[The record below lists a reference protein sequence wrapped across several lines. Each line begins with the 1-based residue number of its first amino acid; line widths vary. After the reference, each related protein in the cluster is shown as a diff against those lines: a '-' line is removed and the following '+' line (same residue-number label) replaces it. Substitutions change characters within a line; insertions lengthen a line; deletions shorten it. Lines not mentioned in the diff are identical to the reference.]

1 MDLVVFEENR
11 ALVLSSLCE
20 GKFDYIDI
28 TTQIAETKFFRFL
41 MDKGM
46 IEHLGKTYPNP
57 RQKKDVPSWMAVM
70 GNISLRIHGSHSFYS
85 FPYIVRLGGLIDAL
99 SPEIAQRK
107 VDRETKRIEIR
118 CEGFNDK
125 NIYPRKAPCDQ
136 DFIRKLSRDT
146 PAEDLLCWYN
156 REIIWCINHTIGFD
170 EEGIFIGDASYLF
183 VPDNER
189 YENSCR
195 LLFDEH
201 NHPVSVNKVELKK
214 GVHRHRWRRCYQKV
228 SLIHIN
234 RKKDYFLTVAVAV
247 ISGKEN
253 PLATMYELIE
263 GFVRQSGVGVM
274 KKIILDRGFI
284 DGERISHL
292 KKDMGTDV
300 VIGVRTDMDVYQ
312 EAIILSK
319 DEDVQ
324 WVEYHPPEEKMRRDE
339 TVKPDTIRKR
349 EESRE
354 DTLAK
359 KRRKNLEEEP
369 VRVKTLVTQ
378 ISDIDIWKSC
388 SVPVHAVV
396 SREIYSDGHE
406 DTWVVCSTERVSSPT
421 LIRGDYGLRPTIEER
436 HRQQKCFWDL
446 TSFRSVAFSLV
457 VNQVVMVELTYTL
470 LQIQVFSQFGRE
482 LNALTLPRLKEHLE
496 PRADR
501 VVVYYKQF
509 YTFLILHEYSEIL
522 LTLKED
528 SRLKVLG
535 KIRRL
540 KRDILHF
547 AYSPRPP

>member
-1 MDLVVFEENR
+1 MDLVVFEEDR
-11 ALVLSSLCE
+11 ALVLSSLKE

-28 TTQIAETKFFRFL
+28 TTQIAETKFFKFL
-41 MDKGM
+41 MDRGM
-46 IEHLGKTYPNP
+46 VKHLGETYPNP
-57 RQKKDVPSWMAVM
+57 REKEEVPSWMAVM

-107 VDRETKRIEIR
+107 VDRESRKIEIR
-118 CEGFNDK
+118 CKGFNEK
-125 NIYPRKAPCDQ
+125 NIYPRTTPCDQ

-146 PAEDLLCWYN
+146 PAEDLLGWYN

-201 NHPVSVNKVELKK
+201 NHPVDAKKVELKK
-214 GVHRHRWRRCYQKV
+214 GVHKYRWRRCYQKV
-228 SLIHIN
+228 SVIHIN
-234 RKKDYFLTVAVAV
+234 RKKEFFLTVAVRV

-263 GFVRQSGVGVM
+263 GFVREAGFGVM
-274 KKIILDRGFI
+274 KKVILDRGFI
-284 DGERISHL
+284 DGVRTSHL
-292 KKDMGTDV
+292 KKDMGVDV

-312 EAIILSK
+312 EAMILSK
-319 DEDVQ
+319 DEDAQ
-324 WVEYHPPEEKMRRDE
+324 WIEYHPAEDKMRQEE
-339 TVKPDTIRKR
+339 TVKPETIQKR
-349 EESRE
+349 EESRKK
-354 DTLAK
+354 TLAK

-369 VRVKTLVTQ
+369 VRVKTLVSQ
-378 ISDIDIWKSC
+378 VSDIDIWKSC
-388 SVPVHAVV
+388 SVPVQAVV

-406 DTWVVCSTERVSSPT
+406 DKWVVCSTERVSDPT
-421 LIRGDYGLRPTIEER
+421 LIRRDYGLRPTIEER

-446 TSFRSVAFSLV
+446 TSFRSVAFNLV

-470 LQIQVFSQFGRE
+470 LQIQVFSQLSRE
-482 LNALTLPRLKEHLE
+482 LNVLTLVRLKEHLE

-501 VVVYYKQF
+501 VVVYYKQY

-522 LTLKED
+522 LTLKEE
-528 SRLKVLG
+528 SKLKVLG

-540 KRDILHF
+540 KRDTLHF
-547 AYSPRPP
+547 PYSPRPP